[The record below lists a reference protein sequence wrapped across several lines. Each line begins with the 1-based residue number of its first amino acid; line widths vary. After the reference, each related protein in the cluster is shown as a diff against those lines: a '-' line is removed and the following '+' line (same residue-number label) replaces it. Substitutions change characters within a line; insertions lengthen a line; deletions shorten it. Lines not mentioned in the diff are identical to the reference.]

1 MTACDVAVIPI
12 DQANAL
18 WWGKPENKLVLLWQL
33 GMPVLTTATPIYRQ
47 VMEAVG
53 VDMACATTADW
64 GAKLERLIGAGESVF
79 QEIGSRCRTFAE
91 RAYST
96 GEFVRRFDDA
106 FAAIGLSG

>member
-1 MTACDVAVIPI
+1 LRD
-12 DQANAL
+12 DRGL
-18 WWGKPENKLVLLWQL
+18 
-33 GMPVLTTATPIYRQ
+33 
-47 VMEAVG
+47 
-53 VDMACATTADW
+53 

-96 GEFVRRFDDA
+96 EEFVRRFDDA